1 MPDTGLNLANLKE
14 HLRKNW
20 VLYIVGILITVVLT
34 NLLWTSTT
42 PQIPTNQSVLI
53 FLVDGYTASE
63 ALDGVATDM
72 LERLKPQ
79 DDTLRLVEFQNLMFS
94 DPENNYASM
103 MVLMARLA
111 VGECDIFLASGEA
124 MEKLIA
130 SGTLLPLDE
139 YYADGW
145 LRESGLEPYYATVE
159 YEEGGQSET
168 LLMGF
173 KLDSVSGLRDMG
185 AMNNEGAYLAIS
197 ALSDNLETSMKAAEL
212 LLEDLAHPDRFT
224 VGDAP

>member
-20 VLYIVGILITVVLT
+20 VFYLVGILITVVLT
-34 NLLWTSTT
+34 NLLWTSTA
-42 PQIPTNQSVLI
+42 PQIPTDQSVLI
-53 FLVDGYTASE
+53 FLVDGYTNSE
-63 ALDGVATDM
+63 ALDGVAADM
-72 LERLKPQ
+72 LERLKTQ
-79 DDTLRLVEFQNLMFS
+79 DDTLQLVEFQNVMFS

-111 VGECDIFLASGEA
+111 VAECDIFLASGEA
-124 MEKLIA
+124 MERLIA
-130 SGTLLPLDE
+130 SGTLLPLDA

-145 LRESGLEPYYATVE
+145 LSDSGLEPYYATVE

-173 KLDSVSGLRDMG
+173 KLDGVNALRESG
-185 AMNNEGAYLAIS
+185 AMNNEGAFLAIS
-197 ALSDNLETSMKAAEL
+197 ALSDNLETSMKAAEIM
-212 LLEDLAHPDRFT
+212 LEDLASPEDLA
-224 VGDAP
+224 GGEAP